1 MGWGNAAGRAGVE
14 SGNMGNTRD
23 PRAAA
28 DGSFSL
34 DRVLEESL
42 PELMEAHEAY
52 INPAFA
58 GVLKTIGFDA
68 RYVRGQGAY
77 LWDDRGRRY
86 IDCLGGY
93 AVFALG
99 RNHPVIREAIGR
111 AMELDLPNL
120 PGVGLFRLS
129 GALAKELLKAAPGG
143 VLNERSVDLAEPL
156 DRVFFASGGAE
167 AVDAALKFAR
177 IATGR
182 ERVVYCHRS
191 YHGLSV
197 GALSV
202 TGNQEFREG
211 FGELLRG
218 TTEIPFND
226 VAALERELA
235 KGDVAAFIVEPIQGK
250 GVNIPAEDYLSAA
263 SRLCA
268 RHGALLI
275 LDEIQTGLGRTG
287 RMFACE
293 HFGAA
298 GAEDAPQGV
307 RPWTPDMM
315 VVAKALSGGYV
326 PVSAVL
332 CKRKVH
338 DRVFPSMSHCAKVQN
353 TFGQND
359 LAMAAGLATLHT
371 IRAEGIVENA
381 RRVGDRLMTG
391 LREKLGG
398 FDMVKQVRGL
408 GLMVA
413 VEFQRP
419 RSVLLRTGW
428 DLLHKVDQNLFCQA
442 VIIPLMVDHGI
453 LAQVA
458 GHRLDVIKLIPP
470 LVLSEQDADEIA
482 SAFGVTV
489 SACQRFPGPAWEV
502 GKKLSAA
509 AVKRFVPAGAGR

>member
-1 MGWGNAAGRAGVE
+1 MA
-14 SGNMGNTRD
+14 T
-23 PRAAA
+23 PRPPSS
-28 DGSFSL
+28 SFSL
-34 DRVLEESL
+34 DAVLEESL
-42 PELMEAHEAY
+42 PDLMEAHERY

-58 GVLKTIGFDA
+58 GALKTIGFDA
-68 RYVRGQGAY
+68 RYVRGEGAY

-99 RNHPVIREAIGR
+99 RNHPVIREALSR
-111 AMELDLPNL
+111 AMALDLPNL

-129 GALAKELLKAAPGG
+129 GALAKELLRVIPGG
-143 VLNERSVDLAEPL
+143 VLNERCAGVAEPL
-156 DRVFFASGGAE
+156 ERVFFANGGAE
-167 AVDAALKFAR
+167 AVDAAIKFAR

-202 TGNQEFREG
+202 TGNHEFRDG

-226 VAALERELA
+226 AAALERELA

-250 GVNIPAEDYLSAA
+250 GVNIPEEDYLQTA
-263 SRLCA
+263 RTLCT

-293 HFGAA
+293 HFGVS
-298 GAEDAPQGV
+298 GAEDAPAGV
-307 RPWTPDMM
+307 TPWTPDMI

-332 CKRKVH
+332 CTRRVH

-371 IRAEGIVENA
+371 IRHEGIVERA
-381 RRVGDRLMTG
+381 RRVGERLMAG
-391 LREKLGG
+391 LRDAIGRY
-398 FDMVKQVRGL
+398 DMVKQVRGK

-419 RSVLLRTGW
+419 SSMLLRTGW
-428 DLLHKVDQNLFCQA
+428 DLLHKADPNLFCQA
-442 VIIPLMVDHGI
+442 VIIPLMVDHRI

-470 LVLSEQDADEIA
+470 LVLSEQDADEIVA
-482 SAFGVTV
+482 AFGATV
-489 SACQRFPGPAWEV
+489 GACQRFPGPAWEV

-509 AVKRFVPAGAGR
+509 AMKRFVPAGSGR